1 MLTASLI
8 SLPPETVRQM
18 VDAQGD
24 RPHRGGGG
32 SAFERG
38 AGLVALMLAIVLA
51 PLAAL
56 LLH

>member
-18 VDAQGD
+18 VDAQADG
-24 RPHRGGGG
+24 PHGGGG

-38 AGLVALMLAIVLA
+38 AGLVVLVLAVVLA
-51 PLAAL
+51 PLVAL

>member
-18 VDAQGD
+18 VDAQTD
-24 RPHRGGGG
+24 SPHGGGGG

-38 AGLVALMLAIVLA
+38 AGLVVLIVAVVLA
-51 PLAAL
+51 PLVAL
-56 LLH
+56 VLH

>member
-18 VDAQGD
+18 VDAQAD
-24 RPHRGGGG
+24 APHGGGGG
-32 SAFERG
+32 SALERG
-38 AGLVALMLAIVLA
+38 AGLAVLVLAVVLA
-51 PLAAL
+51 PLVAL